1 MLNKIYGLLAAV
13 LIAAVAITGIT
24 AVRVISVYHNQ
35 RTESQLLTAARMLQ
49 QQLRE
54 AVPVSEAAEKT
65 LLVHAEDA
73 ALLRLTVVNID
84 GTVLYDNT
92 TDPTLMDNHKY
103 RPEIAHAMSTQGS
116 GTSIRRSTTV
126 SDDMLYLAVY
136 DPQAELVIRTAL
148 PLSAHRAATR
158 ELYITILTVLIV
170 ALVLLVAIS
179 LFTANMISRPL
190 QKLRQA
196 AGSLAKGQ
204 YESRVPE
211 MHLDDGEVAALSK
224 TFNMMAHQLQETIAD
239 LEDKNVR
246 LDAML
251 NAIISPMLAVDQS
264 LAVRFMNEPS
274 RQLFGRDL
282 DPEKAVYPLLLITHQ
297 PAAEELA
304 LRSMDNKLPQSAEL
318 DLQTVDGKQLYQV
331 TVSPFTSSRSEGAM
345 ISFFNVSQ
353 ARKLQK
359 MRSDFVSNV
368 THELRTPLTS
378 IRGFIETLKNG
389 AINNPDVAE
398 RFLDIIDIEAD
409 RLYSLISDI
418 LTLSEIE
425 DLVDETDH
433 ETFDLN
439 EVIEDVAVLL
449 DEAAAEKKVKLR
461 LPDTEKPLLVHAS
474 RHRIKQIL
482 INLTD
487 NAIKYNRQQGLVEIN
502 AERVDDQTVKIQI
515 RDNGYGIPHEYQ
527 DRIFERF
534 YRVDTSRSRALGGTG
549 LGLSIVKHIAQLYS
563 GSASVKSE
571 PGKGSLFTVVLKI

>member
-13 LIAAVAITGIT
+13 LIIAIAITGLT

-35 RTESQLLTAARMLQ
+35 RTESQLMTAARMLQ
-49 QQLRE
+49 QYLNE
-54 AVPVSEAAEKT
+54 AMPVSQAAERT
-65 LLVHAEDA
+65 LQVYEEDA
-73 ALLRLTVVNID
+73 AMLRLTIVNVD

-92 TDPTLMDNHKY
+92 TDPVLMDNHKY
-103 RPEIAHAMSTQGS
+103 RPEIAHAISIQGS
-116 GTSIRRSTTV
+116 GTSVRRSTTV
-126 SDDMLYLAVY
+126 ADDMLYLAIY
-136 DPQAELVIRTAL
+136 DPQNELVIRTAL
-148 PLSAHRAATR
+148 PLTAHRAGTR
-158 ELYITILTVLIV
+158 ELYITIFAVLIV

-179 LFTANMISRPL
+179 LFTANIISRPL
-190 QKLRQA
+190 QKLKQA
-196 AGSLAKGQ
+196 SRLLAEGQ

-224 TFNMMAHQLQETIAD
+224 TFNQMAHQLQETIAE

-264 LAVRFMNEPS
+264 LAVRFMNAPA

-297 PAAEELA
+297 TAAEELA
-304 LRSMDNKLPQSAEL
+304 RSSMDNRLPQSAEM

-409 RLYSLISDI
+409 RLHSLISDI

-425 DLVDETDH
+425 ELVNETDH

-439 EVIEDVAVLL
+439 DLIEDVAVLL
-449 DEAAAEKKVKLR
+449 DEAASEKKVKLR
-461 LPDTEKPLLVHAS
+461 LPDTEKPLQVYAN
-474 RHRIKQIL
+474 RHRIKQVL

-487 NAIKYNRQQGLVEIN
+487 NAIKYNRQQGLVEIS
-502 AERVDDQTVKIQI
+502 AERSDDKTVKIQI
-515 RDNGYGIPHEYQ
+515 RDNGYGIPREYQ

-534 YRVDTSRSRALGGTG
+534 YRVDSSRSRELGGTG
-549 LGLSIVKHIAQLYS
+549 LGLSIVKHIAQLYG
-563 GSASVKSE
+563 GSASVESE
-571 PGKGSLFTVVLKI
+571 PGKGSVFTVILKI